1 MECQKVK
8 AEHRHPAGLLQ
19 PLPIPE
25 WKWDVVTMDFIT
37 GFPRTSKQHDSIMV
51 VVDKLTKAAHF
62 IPLKTT
68 HRAADV
74 ADIFL
79 KEVAR
84 LHGIPK
90 TIVSDRD
97 PKFTSN
103 FWKGLFKGF
112 GTNLNFSTT
121 YHPESDGQ
129 TERVN
134 RVIEDMLRMYVMD
147 KPSRWEDYLHLVEFA
162 YNNGYHASL
171 KMSPFEAL
179 YGRKCNTLVSW
190 DNPADRTVVGPE
202 LLKEMEDQMI
212 KIKQN
217 LKAAQDRQKSYA
229 DSNRT
234 HREFKVGDHVFPKVK
249 ASRSSLKLGSCAK
262 LAVRFCGPFEI
273 LERIG
278 PVAYMLALP
287 AYMTLHNVFHVSL
300 LNKYVPDANHVIDW
314 TVIQVE
320 PEGVLQVHPVR
331 ILDRKNKQLRNRAI
345 ELVKVQWTW
354 YGPEDA
360 TWEHADIMRAEY
372 PHLFENFEG
381 HAEAV

>member
-1 MECQKVK
+1 MKAASVDLQYRNLVAKLQQHERPQIEKGYALETDGLLLYKNRVYVPNVRELKLAILKEMHNVAYVGHPGYQKTVVAVKSHYFWPSMKKEIVEYIARCMECQKVK
-8 AEHRHPAGLLQ
+8 AEHRHPTGLLQ

-37 GFPRTSKQHDSIMV
+37 GLPRTRKQHDSIMV

-68 HRAADV
+68 HGAADV

-112 GTNLNFSTT
+112 RTNLNFSTA

-179 YGRKCNTLVSW
+179 YGRK
-190 DNPADRTVVGPE
+190 
-202 LLKEMEDQMI
+202 
-212 KIKQN
+212 
-217 LKAAQDRQKSYA
+217 
-229 DSNRT
+229 
-234 HREFKVGDHVFPKVK
+234 
-249 ASRSSLKLGSCAK
+249 
-262 LAVRFCGPFEI
+262 
-273 LERIG
+273 
-278 PVAYMLALP
+278 
-287 AYMTLHNVFHVSL
+287 
-300 LNKYVPDANHVIDW
+300 
-314 TVIQVE
+314 
-320 PEGVLQVHPVR
+320 
-331 ILDRKNKQLRNRAI
+331 
-345 ELVKVQWTW
+345 
-354 YGPEDA
+354 
-360 TWEHADIMRAEY
+360 
-372 PHLFENFEG
+372 
-381 HAEAV
+381 